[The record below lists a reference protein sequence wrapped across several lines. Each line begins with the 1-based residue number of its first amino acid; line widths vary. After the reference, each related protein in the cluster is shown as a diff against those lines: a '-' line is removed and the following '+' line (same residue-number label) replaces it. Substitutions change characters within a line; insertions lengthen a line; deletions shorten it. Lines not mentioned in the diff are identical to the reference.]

1 MTNKMNLKKLIK
13 PERKS
18 KITTI
23 RMTKSNCALLK
34 KKKISPSR
42 LFDEAMDELR
52 KDLTTGR
59 VD

>member
-1 MTNKMNLKKLIK
+1 MNLKKLIK